1 MLHCFSATAPLR
13 TELRWGCENS
23 SGKTA
28 AGSALDYNGNTQT
41 MVNSAGTTT
50 YAWDFEN
57 RLTSVVLPG
66 SGGTVYLK
74 YDPFGRRIYKSSSSG
89 TSVYAYDGDNLVEET
104 NGTGSVVA
112 RYSQG
117 LNIDEPLAMLR
128 SGTTSYY
135 QADGLGSLTS
145 LSNASGALASTYT
158 YDSFGNLVASS
169 GSLVNSFRYTGRE
182 FDTETGL
189 YYYRARY
196 YDPALGRF
204 TSEDMERFDAGPN
217 FYPYVLNSPTNWVDP
232 MGLDV
237 TIKLYPSP
245 QGSPNPYGHIGIGVN
260 TPQTEGFYPDIDL
273 PAYPGHILPDTLP
286 PIKCMIIHTSPD
298 QDKNIQ
304 DFINSRKK
312 TPGWWRFPGGD
323 CANFVHDALK
333 AGGINVGD
341 SSLPPKVWSNLT
353 QLPHESCYKVTPLL

>member
-1 MLHCFSATAPLR
+1 MTFKYDTWGRKTYKQSWKATSAFDA
-13 TELRWGCENS
+13 
-23 SGKTA
+23 
-28 AGSALDYNGNTQT
+28 NGNTT
-41 MVNSAGTTT
+41 SKTDSTGTTT

-57 RLTSVVLPG
+57 RLTSITLPG
-66 SGGTVYLK
+66 SGRTVYFK
-74 YDPFGRRIYKSSSSG
+74 YDPFGRRIYKSSPSSA
-89 TSVYAYDGDNLVEET
+89 SIYAYDGDNIAEET
-104 NGTGSVVA
+104 NSTGTAVA
-112 RYSQG
+112 RYAQG

-128 SGTTSYY
+128 SGATSYY

-182 FDTETGL
+182 FDTEPGL

-245 QGSPNPYGHIGIGVN
+245 QGS
-260 TPQTEGFYPDIDL
+260 
-273 PAYPGHILPDTLP
+273 
-286 PIKCMIIHTSPD
+286 
-298 QDKNIQ
+298 
-304 DFINSRKK
+304 
-312 TPGWWRFPGGD
+312 
-323 CANFVHDALK
+323 
-333 AGGINVGD
+333 
-341 SSLPPKVWSNLT
+341 
-353 QLPHESCYKVTPLL
+353 